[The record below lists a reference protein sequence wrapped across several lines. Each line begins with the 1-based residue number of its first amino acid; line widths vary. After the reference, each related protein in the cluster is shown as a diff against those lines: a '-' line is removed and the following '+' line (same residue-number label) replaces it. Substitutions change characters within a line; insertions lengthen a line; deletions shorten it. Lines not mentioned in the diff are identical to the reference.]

1 MISYANHEPKVHES
15 VFIADSAA
23 IIGDVEIGEGSS
35 VWFGAVIRS
44 DNNIIRIGKNV
55 NVQDGVII
63 HEDLE
68 DEVHIGDNVTIG
80 HRAIIHGC
88 TIGSNVMIGMGAIL
102 LNGCVIGN
110 NCVVA
115 AGALVTGGTVV
126 PENSLILGAPAKTI
140 KPLSDALKADIDF
153 TVQEY
158 AERARDYKAGDYK
171 QA

>member
-1 MISYANHEPKVHES
+1 MISYANHEPRVHES

-23 IIGDVEIGEGSS
+23 VIGDVEIGEGSS

-68 DEVHIGDNVTIG
+68 DEVHIGDNVSIG

-88 TIGSNVMIGMGAIL
+88 TIGSNVMIGIL
-102 LNGCVIGN
+102 HRMHVGNLHLVIEVDNGKPRSMTEVTAPHARQTFIGLTRHN
-110 NCVVA
+110 
-115 AGALVTGGTVV
+115 
-126 PENSLILGAPAKTI
+126 
-140 KPLSDALKADIDF
+140 
-153 TVQEY
+153 Y
-158 AERARDYKAGDYK
+158 AHLCSFF
-171 QA
+171 